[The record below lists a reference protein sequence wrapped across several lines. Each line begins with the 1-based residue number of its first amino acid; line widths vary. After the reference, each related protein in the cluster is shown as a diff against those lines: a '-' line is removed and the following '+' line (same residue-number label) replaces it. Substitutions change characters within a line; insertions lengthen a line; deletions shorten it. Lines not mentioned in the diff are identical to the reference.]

1 MQLAF
6 RDEGT
11 LLNLDKTCVCFEVKY
26 AGTNV
31 GKVDGANSGVL
42 PNNVLNL
49 MRPVSC

>member
-11 LLNLDKTCVCFEVKY
+11 LLNLDKTCVCFQVKY
-26 AGTNV
+26 AGAGIGTT
-31 GKVDGANSGVL
+31 DGSNLGVL
-42 PNNVLNL
+42 PNNILNL